1 MLSEWQKNVD
11 KYIPPQLSGYDFIC
25 RVPVYIPVQE
35 IVLTVWERRVQ
46 VLSFVQECVLTA
58 IRIGSKSLPDL
69 ADQFG
74 LPESI
79 MLQIVSQLDSEQLGA
94 VSCGDIVLTDLGKK
108 VLESQKK
115 VKTLRSQLSR
125 ISVNQITGEVSDTPL
140 LGTYREPP
148 RGQAYLLEKYP
159 LNLEFL
165 RSQFDTLAVIYR
177 ESRLANVVF
186 QSTAESAELYRI
198 LDISYHTLS
207 YQREFCFVYLNQA
220 DRSLAFHFQS
230 GIQAYADVLAEQLNC
245 RHLGAWNLF
254 SPPNR
259 PCAASPE
266 EEQLPHDLIAA
277 FKLRGVQSDWADLL
291 EAAYYADRPLLDGE
305 LQDILYHCA
314 AFKAPRIFIQAPF
327 LVELL
332 NDDILRT
339 IFSAHTK
346 EVIVRYNR
354 NDYQADFILGRMG
367 KLRKDCVLTTVPSE
381 DISSVKF
388 CFGTACFIQGQYAA
402 KETVYK
408 RRLYKLCAEITFN
421 SAQIDS
427 LWNDLLEIGS
437 EAPSK
442 S

>member
-1 MLSEWQKNVD
+1 M
-11 KYIPPQLSGYDFIC
+11 
-25 RVPVYIPVQE
+25 
-35 IVLTVWERRVQ
+35 
-46 VLSFVQECVLTA
+46 
-58 IRIGSKSLPDL
+58 
-69 ADQFG
+69 
-74 LPESI
+74 
-79 MLQIVSQLDSEQLGA
+79 
-94 VSCGDIVLTDLGKK
+94 
-108 VLESQKK
+108 LESQKK

-327 LVELL
+327 LAELL

>member
-1 MLSEWQKNVD
+1 MAKNVD

-35 IVLTVWERRVQ
+35 IGLTVWERRVQ

-79 MLQIVSQLDSEQLGA
+79 MLQIVSQLDSEQLTA

-207 YQREFCFVYLNQA
+207 YQREFCFVYLNQS

-259 PCAASPE
+259 PCAA
-266 EEQLPHDLIAA
+266 
-277 FKLRGVQSDWADLL
+277 
-291 EAAYYADRPLLDGE
+291 
-305 LQDILYHCA
+305 
-314 AFKAPRIFIQAPF
+314 FKAPRIFIQAPF
-327 LVELL
+327 LAELL

-427 LWNDLLEIGS
+427 LWNNLLEIGS

>member
-35 IVLTVWERRVQ
+35 IGLTVWERRVQ

-79 MLQIVSQLDSEQLGA
+79 MLQIVSQLDSEQLAA

-230 GIQAYADVLAEQLNC
+230 GIQAYA
-245 RHLGAWNLF
+245 
-254 SPPNR
+254 
-259 PCAASPE
+259 
-266 EEQLPHDLIAA
+266 
-277 FKLRGVQSDWADLL
+277 
-291 EAAYYADRPLLDGE
+291 
-305 LQDILYHCA
+305 
-314 AFKAPRIFIQAPF
+314 
-327 LVELL
+327 
-332 NDDILRT
+332 
-339 IFSAHTK
+339 
-346 EVIVRYNR
+346 
-354 NDYQADFILGRMG
+354 
-367 KLRKDCVLTTVPSE
+367 
-381 DISSVKF
+381 
-388 CFGTACFIQGQYAA
+388 
-402 KETVYK
+402 
-408 RRLYKLCAEITFN
+408 
-421 SAQIDS
+421 
-427 LWNDLLEIGS
+427 EIGRAS
-437 EAPSK
+437 CRERVYDLV
-442 S
+442 

>member
-35 IVLTVWERRVQ
+35 IGLTVWERRVQ

-79 MLQIVSQLDSEQLGA
+79 MLQIVSQLDSEQLTA

-220 DRSLAFHFQS
+220 DCSLAFHFQS

-259 PCAASPE
+259 PS
-266 EEQLPHDLIAA
+266 
-277 FKLRGVQSDWADLL
+277 LRRFPGGGTTAPRLDCGVQTPW
-291 EAAYYADRPLLDGE
+291 
-305 LQDILYHCA
+305 
-314 AFKAPRIFIQAPF
+314 
-327 LVELL
+327 
-332 NDDILRT
+332 
-339 IFSAHTK
+339 SA
-346 EVIVRYNR
+346 E
-354 NDYQADFILGRMG
+354 
-367 KLRKDCVLTTVPSE
+367 
-381 DISSVKF
+381 
-388 CFGTACFIQGQYAA
+388 
-402 KETVYK
+402 
-408 RRLYKLCAEITFN
+408 
-421 SAQIDS
+421 
-427 LWNDLLEIGS
+427 
-437 EAPSK
+437 
-442 S
+442 